1 MARRLPPVP
10 HNQRVTSTR
19 RVTRGAN
26 KPRGARLHD
35 VVAVA
40 AAAASVAATVVES
53 EQLRPIHLLPSLH
66 FR

>member
-40 AAAASVAATVVES
+40 AAAASVAAVVES